1 MRKRLKLV
9 CGLDEAGRGA
19 LAGPVVAAAVVLGP
33 RHRISGL
40 KDSKKLSASGREAL
54 AQVIRSKA
62 LSWSVAKASA
72 AEIKK
77 LNVLQASLLAM
88 RRAFLS
94 LRYKGVAMDIVADGR
109 FYPDGMPSGRA
120 LVRAD
125 ATVPAVSAAS
135 ILAKVHRDALMCELE
150 NKHPQFSFARHK
162 GYPTPQHLRELAEYG
177 PLKLHRE
184 HFAPVRRALQTRLL
198 L

>member
-1 MRKRLKLV
+1 VRRRLELV

-19 LAGPVVAAAVVLGP
+19 LAGPVVAAAVVLNP

-40 KDSKKLSASGREAL
+40 TDSKKLSAPRREDL
-54 AQVIRSKA
+54 AAIIQREA
-62 LSWSVAKASA
+62 LSWSVAKASPN
-72 AEIKK
+72 EIYRF
-77 LNVLQASLLAM
+77 NILQASLLAM
-88 RRAFLS
+88 RRAFLT
-94 LRYKGVAMDIVADGR
+94 LKHKGDKMDIVADGK
-109 FYPDGMPSGRA
+109 FYPDGMPRGRA

-150 NKHPQFSFARHK
+150 CRHPQFSFARHK

-177 PLKLHRE
+177 PLKLHRAN
-184 HFAPVRRALQTRLL
+184 FAPVRNALQTRLPV
-198 L
+198 